1 MKTLAAVLVELG
13 QPLQLHELELPA
25 LQYGQVLVRVL
36 SSGICG
42 SQLAEISGV
51 KGPDAYLPHLLG
63 HEACG
68 EVLEVGAGVKRVA
81 PGQRVVLHWRKAAGL
96 EGPPASYHSEKLGR
110 VNSGWV
116 TTFSEITVASENR
129 LTPVGPQISPQVAA
143 LMGCAVTTGAG
154 VINRDAKLSLGESLL
169 IFGAGG
175 VGLSVMQAGRLAGAL
190 PITVVDRFRNRL
202 ELADSLGAD
211 HVIDS
216 TTESDLEELLRVE
229 GGYDVIV
236 EGTGHVPFIEMAYRL
251 AASQGRVVLVGVPQ
265 AGKKA
270 ELFTLPLH
278 FGKVLRGSHGGDSQP
293 DKDIPRYLK
302 LYEAGRLDLRSLV
315 TATYPLHQ
323 INQALEDMRSGA
335 VAGRVVLDMGCS
347 PQ

>member
-13 QPLQLHELELPA
+13 EPLQLHELEIPA
-25 LQYGQVLVRVL
+25 LQYGQVLVRIL
-36 SSGICG
+36 CSGICG
-42 SQLAEISGV
+42 SQLAEIAGV

-63 HEACG
+63 HEACA
-68 EVLEVGAGVKRVA
+68 EVLEVGTGVKRVKA
-81 PGQRVVLHWRKAAGL
+81 GQRVVLHWRKAAGL
-96 EGPPASYHSEKLGR
+96 EGPPASYHCEKLGK
-110 VNSGWV
+110 VNSGCV
-116 TTFSEITVASENR
+116 TTFSEYSVVSENR
-129 LTPVGPQISPQVAA
+129 LTPISSQVAPRVAA

-154 VINRDAKLSLGESLL
+154 VINRDANVQLGESLL

-175 VGLSVMQAGRLAGAL
+175 VGLSVLQAGRLAGAL

-202 ELADSLGAD
+202 DLAESLGAD
-211 HVIDS
+211 RVIDS
-216 TTESDLEELLRVE
+216 SAESDIEELLRSQ

-251 AASQGRVVLVGVPQ
+251 SSAQGRTVLVGVPR
-265 AGKKA
+265 AGEKA
-270 ELFTLPLH
+270 EIFTLPLH

-302 LYEAGRLDLRSLV
+302 LYEAGRLDLQSLV
-315 TATYPLHQ
+315 TATYPFAE
-323 INQALEDMRSGA
+323 INQALDDMRSGA